1 MLANILGGLRMT
13 SELCTIIGFSTLIF
27 EQLFI
32 RQTQPLDCLGSLWA
46 FLTETAVLYPQKSL
60 FDAPYHCL

>member
-46 FLTETAVLYPQKSL
+46 FHIETAVFYP
-60 FDAPYHCL
+60 